1 MAARTEGR
9 DGGRMEVPGDRGVPE
24 AATSGREEGKSLGE
38 WKGRVGS
45 KVAAGA
51 ALGAAGGALAATL
64 NQLSLVG
71 TAFNMSANF
80 AIFAGLC
87 GTTQE
92 LIRASSSAEEIT
104 LGNSVASGFLTGG
117 FLCGVNR
124 WLYHAARVDTLPSG
138 DSRRPISAP

>member
-1 MAARTEGR
+1 
-9 DGGRMEVPGDRGVPE
+9 MEVPGDRGVPE

-45 KVAAGA
+45 KVATGA
-51 ALGAAGGALAATL
+51 VLGAAGGALAATL

-124 WLYHAARVDTLPSG
+124 WVYHTARVDTLPSG
-138 DSRRPISAP
+138 DSRRPILAP